1 MTMKRIF
8 PLLFLFLAALAPF
21 HVRAQHIDCGCT
33 DHLSGEDSVHYA
45 RFWAG
50 GEAARRVRAAAPGL
64 RQGVVHNT
72 GEVFQFRV
80 AMLITP
86 IVLDEFMTAGVLDKQ
101 KVYDFWDNAERIIN
115 DYYRNDVGIEIKVLR
130 DDRLIMTENTTG
142 FEIYSAGIP
151 NASVGTKILD
161 VLLTNEAYDVG
172 IMITK
177 SAGGLAGKASLGG
190 ASSPYRKGNAFA
202 MTNYTTIAHEL
213 GHLFGATHA
222 HEIGDGDF
230 TEPGK
235 GQSIM
240 SYGAPRDF
248 FSVSS
253 IRQMRNLLK
262 NLNIYTNADRTEK
275 DLTRNSYVA
284 GTNIVYAYKE
294 TGTQPQLDADLI
306 RQEYVVTLG
315 SNFQF
320 YLPLTNGE
328 AYDDGEVMY
337 CVHGHDLGSELSAN
351 ALRSIVKPTASNN
364 VMFHKRWAN
373 PATLTPGVPESQYAE
388 PNSGDSRVGKFKFAL
403 AAHHHSLYDS
413 RYCNIRIVPGEAF
426 TATIQSPTNFNLFR
440 PGRELQLAWTPQTDI
455 YGENSRVRILLS
467 DDFGQTFPYVLADDL
482 PNTGAWTGVL
492 PYMEIGKKPYYS
504 YAEDVAGG
512 IIKVEIIGEA
522 VYGLTNNNAPFYSTG
537 SSYTIGGG
545 GFTLALTDARY
556 QFREKTTGAAA
567 PTPFIRVSSRE
578 EVPAMPTL
586 ECYRNTSTY
595 ATTAKQTEEG
605 DIIRRTWTA
614 TISGTPYTYTQVVQL
629 PSEKA
634 ADARLVRQLCDASS
648 ELADLVRHEGEVGYP
663 LLSLPAMQA
672 VKQYYTDVYDA
683 DGFLRADY
691 EGEAAAELLAALD
704 VLHNLAD
711 DQIRYPE
718 EGRYLL
724 RSYQAPPAGTP
735 YYYAREDG
743 EEGEESWTTDNG
755 ASVVLTLTR
764 SGDYY
769 TLQDDQGR
777 MPYLGG
783 LTNTYRD
790 CRLEPG
796 YTWGSFTLLSHIR
809 WAAQLSRSGSTFTL
823 NNYYPDNPRS
833 YRCNNNDNV
842 IVSSDFQFVPVVEST
857 LPSDGLY
864 RLRSRDA
871 GRYLT
876 LPADKATGKAMRLAA
891 TPSAENIFHVEGGR
905 LLSYAT
911 GYYVQ
916 NAQHAALGNATAFT
930 LSAHPTEPDCYALET
945 GGSYLRG
952 RSLGV
957 ELVTYNTDATT
968 AWELVPVSTLPV
980 SVSATGYSTLYTPQT
995 LAPAA
1000 GGGFQAYT
1008 ARYDEMAHA
1017 FRLDEV
1023 TEVLPARQGLVV
1035 KAPQGEYHLPVVG
1048 TTTTATSDL
1057 SGTLATTAATAD
1069 LFTLQ
1074 MGTEGIGFYRYAN
1087 DNSGNTDGLLLK
1099 GFNAYWQAPTGF
1111 ATAGLRFIFD
1121 EGDVTNLTG
1130 VPTQSATN
1138 APIYDLAGR
1147 RVGKMQRGCYIVG
1160 RKIYLIRN

>member
-1 MTMKRIF
+1 MKRIF
-8 PLLFLFLAALAPF
+8 PLLFLLLAALAPWQL
-21 HVRAQHIDCGCT
+21 RAQHIDCGCT
-33 DHLSGEDSVHYA
+33 DHLSGEDSVRYA

-50 GEAARRVRAAAPGL
+50 GEAARRVRAAAPAF

-101 KVYDFWDNAERIIN
+101 KVYDFWENAERTIN

-151 NASVGTKILD
+151 NANVGTKILD
-161 VLLTNEAYDVG
+161 VLLTNDAYDVG

-190 ASSPYRKGNAFA
+190 ASSPYRKGDAFA

-275 DLTRNSYVA
+275 DLSRNSDVA

-294 TGTQPQLDADLI
+294 TGTQPQLDTDLI

-467 DDFGQTFPYVLADDL
+467 DDYGQTFPYVLADDL
-482 PNTGAWTGVL
+482 PNTGTWMGVL

-504 YAEDVAGG
+504 YAEPVAGG

-522 VYGLTNNNAPFYSTG
+522 VYGLTNNNAPFYYTG
-537 SSYTIGGG
+537 SG
-545 GFTLALTDARY
+545 
-556 QFREKTTGAAA
+556 
-567 PTPFIRVSSRE
+567 
-578 EVPAMPTL
+578 
-586 ECYRNTSTY
+586 
-595 ATTAKQTEEG
+595 
-605 DIIRRTWTA
+605 
-614 TISGTPYTYTQVVQL
+614 
-629 PSEKA
+629 
-634 ADARLVRQLCDASS
+634 
-648 ELADLVRHEGEVGYP
+648 
-663 LLSLPAMQA
+663 
-672 VKQYYTDVYDA
+672 
-683 DGFLRADY
+683 
-691 EGEAAAELLAALD
+691 
-704 VLHNLAD
+704 
-711 DQIRYPE
+711 
-718 EGRYLL
+718 
-724 RSYQAPPAGTP
+724 
-735 YYYAREDG
+735 
-743 EEGEESWTTDNG
+743 
-755 ASVVLTLTR
+755 
-764 SGDYY
+764 
-769 TLQDDQGR
+769 
-777 MPYLGG
+777 
-783 LTNTYRD
+783 
-790 CRLEPG
+790 
-796 YTWGSFTLLSHIR
+796 
-809 WAAQLSRSGSTFTL
+809 
-823 NNYYPDNPRS
+823 
-833 YRCNNNDNV
+833 
-842 IVSSDFQFVPVVEST
+842 
-857 LPSDGLY
+857 
-864 RLRSRDA
+864 
-871 GRYLT
+871 
-876 LPADKATGKAMRLAA
+876 
-891 TPSAENIFHVEGGR
+891 
-905 LLSYAT
+905 
-911 GYYVQ
+911 
-916 NAQHAALGNATAFT
+916 
-930 LSAHPTEPDCYALET
+930 
-945 GGSYLRG
+945 
-952 RSLGV
+952 
-957 ELVTYNTDATT
+957 
-968 AWELVPVSTLPV
+968 
-980 SVSATGYSTLYTPQT
+980 
-995 LAPAA
+995 
-1000 GGGFQAYT
+1000 
-1008 ARYDEMAHA
+1008 
-1017 FRLDEV
+1017 
-1023 TEVLPARQGLVV
+1023 
-1035 KAPQGEYHLPVVG
+1035 
-1048 TTTTATSDL
+1048 
-1057 SGTLATTAATAD
+1057 
-1069 LFTLQ
+1069 
-1074 MGTEGIGFYRYAN
+1074 
-1087 DNSGNTDGLLLK
+1087 
-1099 GFNAYWQAPTGF
+1099 
-1111 ATAGLRFIFD
+1111 
-1121 EGDVTNLTG
+1121 
-1130 VPTQSATN
+1130 
-1138 APIYDLAGR
+1138 
-1147 RVGKMQRGCYIVG
+1147 
-1160 RKIYLIRN
+1160 

>member
-1 MTMKRIF
+1 MKRIF
-8 PLLFLFLAALAPF
+8 PLLFLFLAALAPCL
-21 HVRAQHIDCGCT
+21 VRAQHIDCGCT

-64 RQGVVHNT
+64 RQGVVYNT

-80 AMLITP
+80 AILITP
-86 IVLDEFMTAGVLDKQ
+86 IVLDEFMTEGELDKQ
-101 KVYDFWDNAERIIN
+101 KVYDFWDNAERTIN
-115 DYYRNDVGIEIKVLR
+115 AYYRNDVGIEIKVLR

-161 VLLTNEAYDVG
+161 ALLTNEAYDVG

-190 ASSPYRKGNAFA
+190 ASSPYRKGDAFA

-240 SYGAPRDF
+240 SYGSPRDF

-275 DLTRNSYVA
+275 DLTRNSDVA

-328 AYDDGEVMY
+328 AYNDGEVMY

-482 PNTGAWTGVL
+482 PNTGTWTGVL

-504 YAEDVAGG
+504 YAEPVAGG

-522 VYGLTNNNAPFYSTG
+522 VYGLTNNNAPFYYTG

-545 GFTLALTDARY
+545 GFTLALTDVRY

-595 ATTAKQTEEG
+595 ATTAKETEEG

-614 TISGTPYTYTQVVQL
+614 TISGTPYTYTQVIQL

-634 ADARLVRQLCDASS
+634 ADAGLVRQLCDASS

-691 EGEAAAELLAALD
+691 DGAAAAELLAALD

-735 YYYAREDG
+735 YYYYAREDG
-743 EEGEESWTTDNG
+743 EEGAESWTTDNG

-809 WAAQLSRSGSTFTL
+809 WAAQLSRSGSTFSL
-823 NNYYPDNPRS
+823 NNYYPDNPSS

-842 IVSSDFQFVPVVEST
+842 IVSSDFQFVPVVENT
-857 LPSDGLY
+857 QPSDGLY

-891 TPSAENIFHVEGGR
+891 TPSAENIFFVEGGR

-930 LSAHPTEPDCYALET
+930 LSAHPAEPDCYALET

-957 ELVTYNTDATT
+957 ELVTYNMDATT

-980 SVSATGYSTLYTPQT
+980 SVSAAGYSTLYTPQT

-1008 ARYDEMAHA
+1008 ARYDETAHA

-1074 MGTEGIGFYRYAN
+1074 MGTEGIGFYRFAN

-1099 GFNAYWQAPTGF
+1099 GFKAYWQAPTGF

-1130 VPTQSATN
+1130 APTQSATN

-1147 RVGKMQRGCYIVG
+1147 RVGNMQRGCYIVG

>member
-1 MTMKRIF
+1 MKRRLSIF
-8 PLLFLFLAALAPF
+8 LLSLASLAPW
-21 HVRAQHIDCGCT
+21 HVCAQHIDCGCT
-33 DHLSGEDSVHYA
+33 DHLSGEDSVRYA

-64 RQGVVHNT
+64 RQGVVYNT

-86 IVLDEFMTAGVLDKQ
+86 YVLDEFMTGGVLDKQ
-101 KVYDFWDNAERIIN
+101 KVNDFWENAERTLN
-115 DYYRNDVGIEIKVLR
+115 SYYRNDVGIEVKVLR
-130 DDRLIMTENTTG
+130 DDCLIMTENTTG

-161 VLLTNEAYDVG
+161 ALLTNENYDVG

-190 ASSPYRKGNAFA
+190 ASSPYRKGDAFA
-202 MTNYTTIAHEL
+202 MSSYTTIAHEL

-222 HEIGDGDF
+222 HEISDGDF

-240 SYGAPRDF
+240 SYGSPRDF

-275 DLTRNSYVA
+275 DLSRNNDVA

-294 TGTQPQLDADLI
+294 AGTQPQLDADLI

-315 SNFQF
+315 SDFQF

-328 AYDDGEVMY
+328 AYGEGDVMY
-337 CVHGHDLGSELSAN
+337 CVHGHDLGSDLSAN
-351 ALRSIVKPTASNN
+351 ALRSIVKPTASSN

-403 AAHHHSLYDS
+403 AAHNHSLYDS

-426 TATIQSPTNFNLFR
+426 TATITSPTNFTLFR
-440 PGRELQLAWTPQTDI
+440 PGRELTLAWTPQTDI
-455 YGENSRVRILLS
+455 YGEKSRVRILLS
-467 DDFGQTFPYVLADDL
+467 DDYGQTFPYVVADDL
-482 PNTGAWTGVL
+482 PNTGTWTGAL
-492 PYMEIGKKPYYS
+492 PYLEIGKKPYYS
-504 YAEDVAGG
+504 YAEPIAGG
-512 IIKVEIIGEA
+512 MFKVEIIGEA
-522 VYGLTNNNAPFYSTG
+522 VYGVTNNNAPFYYTG
-537 SSYTIGGG
+537 SSYAIGGG
-545 GFTLALTDARY
+545 GFTLSLSDARY

-567 PTPFIRVSSRE
+567 PTPFIRVASRE
-578 EVPAMPTL
+578 DVPAMPSL
-586 ECYRNTSTY
+586 ECYRNSSTY
-595 ATTAKQTEEG
+595 AVTAKETKEG

-614 TISGTPYTYTQVVQL
+614 TISGTPYTYTQIIQL
-629 PSEKA
+629 PSQKA
-634 ADARLVRQLCDASS
+634 SDAGLVRQLCDASS

-672 VKQYYTDVYDA
+672 VKQYYTGVYDA

-691 EGEAAAELLAALD
+691 DGEAAGELLAALD

-711 DQIRYPE
+711 DQVRYPD

-735 YYYAREDG
+735 YYYYAREDG
-743 EEGEESWTTDNG
+743 EDGEERWTTDNG

-764 SGDYY
+764 SGEYY
-769 TLQDDQGR
+769 TLSDDQGR

-809 WAAQLSRSGSTFTL
+809 WAAQLSRSGSTFSL

-876 LPADKATGKAMRLAA
+876 LPADNQTGKAMRLAA
-891 TPSAENIFHVEGGR
+891 TPLAENIFHVEGGR

-916 NAQHAALGNATAFT
+916 GTQHGALGNATAFT

-945 GGSYLRG
+945 NGNYLRG

-957 ELVTYNTDATT
+957 ELVAYNTDATT

-980 SVSATGYSTLYTPQT
+980 SVGAAGYSTLYAPQA
-995 LAPAA
+995 LVPAA
-1000 GGGFQAYT
+1000 GGFHAYT
-1008 ARYDEMAHA
+1008 ARYDEAANA
-1017 FRLDEV
+1017 FRLSEA
-1023 TEVLPARQGLVV
+1023 TEVMPARQGLVIR
-1035 KAPQGEYHLPVVG
+1035 AEQGEYHLPVVG
-1048 TTTTATSDL
+1048 TATSVTSDL
-1057 SGTLATTAATAD
+1057 SGTLATVAATAD

-1074 MGTEGIGFYRYAN
+1074 MGVDGIGFYRFAN

-1099 GFNAYWQAPTGF
+1099 GFKAYWQAPTGF
-1111 ATAGLRFIFD
+1111 ATAGLRFVFD
-1121 EGDVTNLTG
+1121 EGDVTNISAA
-1130 VPTQSATN
+1130 PTPSATT

-1147 RVGKMQRGCYIVG
+1147 RVNQMQRGCYIVG
-1160 RKIYLIRN
+1160 GRKVIR

>member
-1 MTMKRIF
+1 MA
-8 PLLFLFLAALAPF
+8 LSLALLAPWQL
-21 HVRAQHIDCGCT
+21 RAQHIDCGCT
-33 DHLSGEDSVHYA
+33 DHLSGEDSVRYA

-50 GEAARRVRAAAPGL
+50 GEAARRVKAAAPAL

-72 GEVFQFRV
+72 GEVYQFRV

-86 IVLDEFMTAGVLDKQ
+86 YVLDEFMTDGVLDKQ
-101 KVYDFWDNAERIIN
+101 KVYDFWGNAERIIN

-130 DDRLIMTENTTG
+130 EDCLIMTENTTG
-142 FEIYSAGIP
+142 YDIYSGGIP
-151 NASVGTKILD
+151 NASVGTLILD
-161 VLLTNEAYDVG
+161 KLLTNDKYDVG

-190 ASSPYRKGNAFA
+190 ASSPYRKGDAFA
-202 MTNYTTIAHEL
+202 MTNYTTIAHEM

-240 SYGAPRDF
+240 SYGSPRDF

-275 DLTRNSYVA
+275 DLTRNNDVT
-284 GTNIVYAYKE
+284 GTNIIYAYKE

-315 SNFQF
+315 SDFQF
-320 YLPLTNGE
+320 YLPLVNGE
-328 AYDDGEVMY
+328 AYGEGDVMY

-403 AAHHHSLYDS
+403 AAHNHSLYDS
-413 RYCNIRIVPGEAF
+413 RYCDIRIVPGEAF
-426 TATIQSPTNFNLFR
+426 MANTTLSTLSDPSGKTFTIT
-440 PGRELQLAWTPQTDI
+440 WTPQTDI
-455 YGENSRVRILLS
+455 YGEHSRVRILLS

-482 PNTGAWTGVL
+482 PNTGTWTGAM
-492 PYMEIGKKPYYS
+492 PYLEIGKVPYNN
-504 YAEDVAGG
+504 YAEPVNGG
-512 IIKVEIIGEA
+512 VIKVEIKGEA
-522 VYGLTNNNAPFYSTG
+522 VFDLLFHNAPFYNTG
-537 SSYTIGGG
+537 SAFVVSGG
-545 GFTLALTDARY
+545 GFTLSKTQARY
-556 QFREKTTGAAA
+556 LFEEVGTSAAP
-567 PTPFIRVSSRE
+567 PTPFIRVNSRDE
-578 EVPAMPTL
+578 IPEAPAL
-586 ECYRNTSTY
+586 QSYRRTST
-595 ATTAKQTEEG
+595 ATKYRATFKQTEEG
-605 DIIRRTWTA
+605 DIIRRTWETNPA
-614 TISGTPYTYTQVVQL
+614 GTPYTYTQVIQL

-634 ADARLVRQLCDASS
+634 ADAGLVRQLCDASS

-672 VKQYYTDVYDA
+672 VKQHYTGVYDA

-691 EGEAAAELLAALD
+691 DAEAAGELLAALD

-711 DQIRYPE
+711 DQVRYPD

-735 YYYAREDG
+735 YYYYAREDG
-743 EEGEESWTTDNG
+743 EDGEESWTTDNS

-764 SGDYY
+764 SGEYY
-769 TLQDDQGR
+769 TLSDDQGR

-809 WAAQLSRSGSTFTL
+809 WAAQLSRSGSTFSL

-876 LPADKATGKAMRLAA
+876 LPADNQTGKAMRLAA

-916 NAQHAALGNATAFT
+916 GAQHAALGSSTAFA
-930 LSAHPTEPDCYALET
+930 LSAHPTELDCYALET
-945 GGSYLRG
+945 GGNYLRG

-957 ELVTYNTDATT
+957 ELVSYNTDATT

-980 SVSATGYSTLYTPQT
+980 SIGAAGYSTLYTPQT

-1000 GGGFQAYT
+1000 GSDFHAYT
-1008 ARYDEMAHA
+1008 ARYDESAHA
-1017 FRLDEV
+1017 FRLSEA
-1023 TEVLPARQGLVV
+1023 TEVLPASQGLVL
-1035 KAPQGEYHLPVVG
+1035 KAPQGEYHLPIVG
-1048 TTTTATSDL
+1048 TTASATSDL
-1057 SGTLATTAATAD
+1057 RGTFATIAATAD

-1074 MGTEGIGFYRYAN
+1074 MGAEGIGFYRFAN
-1087 DNSGNTDGLLLK
+1087 DASGNTDGLLLK
-1099 GFNAYWQAPTGF
+1099 GFKAYWQAPTGF
-1111 ATAGLRFIFD
+1111 ATAGLRFLFD
-1121 EGDVTNLTG
+1121 EGDVTSVTAA
-1130 VPTQSATN
+1130 PTQSAAT
-1138 APIYDLAGR
+1138 APIYDLTGR
-1147 RVGKMQRGCYIVG
+1147 RVEQMQRGCYIVG
-1160 RKIYLIRN
+1160 GRKVIR